1 MLNNDASP
9 INGIGA
15 WLYTTRKALVF
26 ILYMGLSVLYGLLV
40 HASRRP
46 GSRPF
51 SPVVTVLTAE
61 LLKLIV
67 NASIFL
73 YMERFGS
80 LAACHVRIRNCL
92 TAIESSMQQT
102 ADRGTCYSLRRRF
115 AWPGC
120 ASLRSMPY
128 RRCCTSGSKPP
139 ATLRDT

>member
-1 MLNNDASP
+1 MLNNDAPP

-80 LAACHVRIRNCL
+80 LAALSCPYSELPHCNRDINATNCRSWNVL
-92 TAIESSMQQT
+92 LVATAIRM
-102 ADRGTCYSLRRRF
+102 AGMRLF
-115 AWPGC
+115 AFY
-120 ASLRSMPY
+120 AV
-128 RRCCTSGSKPP
+128 P
-139 ATLRDT
+139 AMLYVWLLAT